1 MLTIEITAFFAPSVL
16 GLKLTENVELPPA
29 AIDALGVVATMKST
43 ALVPEIVMAPMDKEE
58 VPVF

>member
-1 MLTIEITAFFAPSVL
+1 MIEITAFFAPSVL
-16 GLKLTENVELPPA
+16 GLKLTEKVELPPG
-29 AIDALGVVATMKST
+29 AIEALGVVATMKST